1 VEYQDY
7 YGLLGVPK
15 NATEKQIRSAYRKLA
30 RQHHPDLNPGNKEAE
45 ERFKAINEAYEVLS
59 DSEKRKKYDELGAH
73 WQEYEQWQRTGRA
86 AGARSSPFEREGFA
100 GQGPAGERYE
110 YRTVDDEDLRD
121 MFGNGSPF
129 SDFFETF
136 FTSRRGASAG
146 SQANR
151 QSPRPRSGADR
162 EQPIEVSL
170 EDAYRGTTVMLAVQS
185 ADGTSR
191 RLEVKIPPGVGD
203 GSRVRVTG
211 QGQPGQAGG
220 AAGDLY
226 LVITVRP
233 DHHFERRG
241 DDLFTRV
248 RAPLTTL
255 LLGGE
260 ARVPTPDGR
269 ALALNIPAGTQD
281 GRQFRLR
288 GQGMP
293 HLGQPERRGDLHA
306 EVHVQMPERLSP
318 RQRELLAEF
327 ARAEADT
334 SVGAGTR

>member
-1 VEYQDY
+1 
-7 YGLLGVPK
+7 
-15 NATEKQIRSAYRKLA
+15 
-30 RQHHPDLNPGNKEAE
+30 
-45 ERFKAINEAYEVLS
+45 
-59 DSEKRKKYDELGAH
+59 
-73 WQEYEQWQRTGRA
+73 
-86 AGARSSPFEREGFA
+86 
-100 GQGPAGERYE
+100 
-110 YRTVDDEDLRD
+110 

-146 SQANR
+146 GQANR
-151 QSPRPRSGADR
+151 QSPRPRSRADL

-185 ADGTSR
+185 ADGASR

-203 GSRVRVTG
+203 GSRVRVAG

-226 LVITVRP
+226 LVIAVRP
-233 DHHFERRG
+233 DHRFERRG
-241 DDLFTRV
+241 DDLFTRI

-281 GRQFRLR
+281 GRKFRLR

-306 EVHVQMPERLSP
+306 EVHIQMPERLSP
-318 RQRELLAEF
+318 RQRELLEEF
-327 ARAEADT
+327 ARAEADA